1 MISYTPQSNTSSS
14 IRFQVLQVLSVSVS
28 RLRMAY
34 HSSLQANLLILVL
47 NRWDINTNISFL
59 GICMQEK
66 QA

>member
-14 IRFQVLQVLSVSVS
+14 IRVQVLQVLSVSVF
-28 RLRMAY
+28 RLRMAN